1 MAEISEETPIYY
13 YTVFT
18 LSDDLFYTVDTL
30 IDGVNVIMTFGY
42 NSRLGKRWI
51 SIESVNGTV
60 LLDRTFLDI
69 GREIKLNINA
79 DLLGICKATLMLFPV
94 VTDVAG
100 SILEWSKNYRISIL
114 GMYSEFVDDFDR
126 KQITDRVKWGN

>member
-1 MAEISEETPIYY
+1 MAIDENTPLYY
-13 YTVFT
+13 YTTFT

-30 IDGVNVIMTFGY
+30 VDGVNVIMTFGY

-69 GREIKLNINA
+69 GREIKLNVNA
-79 DLLGICKATLMLFPV
+79 DLLGICKATLMLFPKV
-94 VTDVAG
+94 KNVTG
-100 SILEWSKNYRISIL
+100 SILSWSENYQISIL
-114 GMYSEFVDDFDR
+114 GMFSEYVDDYDR
-126 KQITDRVKWGN
+126 KKITDRVK

>member
-126 KQITDRVKWGN
+126 KQITDRVK

>member
-1 MAEISEETPIYY
+1 MLNI
-13 YTVFT
+13 
-18 LSDDLFYTVDTL
+18 LSG
-30 IDGVNVIMTFGY
+30 IPQG
-42 NSRLGKRWI
+42 
-51 SIESVNGTV
+51 
-60 LLDRTFLDI
+60 
-69 GREIKLNINA
+69 IKLNINA

-126 KQITDRVKWGN
+126 KQITDRVK

>member
-79 DLLGICKATLMLFPV
+79 DLLGICKATLMLFPI

-126 KQITDRVKWGN
+126 KQITDRVK